1 MAEKSHYKPAV
12 SALDN
17 ILLPKSL
24 TDNIDLI
31 ARSVHDEWARKRIS
45 EGWSYGPSQDIS
57 KKHHPSL
64 VPYDELPENEKEYDR
79 QTALTTLKTVVS
91 MGFRID

>member
-1 MAEKSHYKPAV
+1 MTEKSNYIP
-12 SALDN
+12 SETMLDS
-17 ILLPKSL
+17 IPLPKKL

-31 ARSVHDEWARKRIS
+31 ARRVHDEWARKRIS

-64 VPYDELPENEKEYDR
+64 VPYDELPENEKEYDK

-91 MGFRID
+91 IGFRID